1 MTGPQTTPRV
11 GTRRMERAVEH
22 VNNMW
27 LPVNSELLQKIQTNL
42 SAGVYDNSI
51 NLLVS
56 DIKGDSALF
65 LFCVRELS
73 NSLRESKQSNHV
85 PLDLSAMLERAGIE
99 QLKEIL
105 QAPDAHISSHSLDS
119 LSTVQRGR
127 LQEMLVSIATAEELA
142 QNSGLR
148 PENGHTAALL
158 RQFGLALIA
167 WNYSEAYH
175 QAVAASRTGET
186 LDDALSRLLGF
197 SPALLAVRVLE
208 SWGMAQDTIALVDPT
223 LLDKNDSKAAE
234 NYSIIRTL
242 VSISQVG
249 EALARAN
256 DPETHSSAELDWS
269 DALDAITERLGTDA
283 LNKIR
288 SRLETRAHH
297 YVKALPHIFRGGFV
311 LDPEAHSHSRR
322 ASGGVLTNPFIERA
336 SESLRIRLQRLYR
349 NIDRLHLQSEN
360 LRIVAHEI
368 IPLCGFPRG
377 CIYTI
382 DPGTFKLVPRLE
394 IGSAKIK
401 QFLPLAY
408 SNSAAKPSVVLA
420 AFQQST
426 PVVQPGCGR
435 DGLPVDCHAMVLGFG
450 QRVGVLYL
458 ESSPTKANEKQQ
470 RLTDLKAIVWTV
482 NDCLFR
488 PQRKPINGLS
498 EKLNTD

>member
-1 MTGPQTTPRV
+1 MD
-11 GTRRMERAVEH
+11 RAVEH

-27 LPVNSELLQKIQTNL
+27 LPVNPELLEKIQHNL
-42 SAGVYDNSI
+42 VSGVYENAID
-51 NLLVS
+51 LLVA
-56 DIKGDSALF
+56 DIRGDSSLF

-73 NSLRESKQSNHV
+73 GLLRSSGQSTKNSFN
-85 PLDLSAMLERAGIE
+85 LSAMLEQAGIE
-99 QLKEIL
+99 QLKQIL
-105 QAPDAHISSHSLDS
+105 QAPDAQISSHSLDS

-127 LQEMLVSIATAEELA
+127 LQEMLVSIAASEELA
-142 QNSGLR
+142 QHAGLK
-148 PENGHTAALL
+148 PESGHTAALL
-158 RQFGLALIA
+158 RQLGLALIA

-175 QAVAASRTGET
+175 QAVAAARAGET

-197 SPALLAVRVLE
+197 SPSLLAIRVLE
-208 SWGMAQDTIALVDPT
+208 SWGLAQDTVALVDPT
-223 LLDKNDSKAAE
+223 LLDQDGSHAPE
-234 NYSIIRTL
+234 TYSIVKTL

-269 DALDAITERLGTDA
+269 DALDAISERIGPDA
-283 LNKIR
+283 LSKIR
-288 SRLETRAHH
+288 ARLEKRSSH

-311 LDPEAHSHSRR
+311 LDPEAHSHSLR
-322 ASGGVLTNPFIERA
+322 ASGAIANNPFIDRA
-336 SESLRIRLQRLYR
+336 SDALKIRLQRLYR

-360 LRIVAHEI
+360 LRVVAHEI

-394 IGSAKIK
+394 IGNAKLK
-401 QFLPLAY
+401 QFAALAY
-408 SNSAAKPSVVLA
+408 SSTPAKPSIVLA

-426 PVVQPGCGR
+426 PLVQPGCGR
-435 DGLPVDCHAMVLGFG
+435 DGLPIDCHAMVLGFG

-458 ESSPTKANEKQQ
+458 ESAPTKPAERAQ
-470 RLTDLKAIVWTV
+470 RTTDLKALVWAV

-488 PQRKPINGLS
+488 PQRRSPVGAKNI
-498 EKLNTD
+498 TD